1 MLYVYHAGLITMVS
15 LKLLILVYQK
25 KSTLKIISINSKT
38 RMRQSLL
45 NYLLNGWQLKVFMME
60 YFQKNQMWLVK
71 NKDHYCT
78 INMHIEAYS
87 TTDYSF
93 THTYMQW
100 SYGVLCWE
108 VFSCGKS
115 PYPGIDP
122 TGVVKLL
129 GTGGRLECPHN
140 EACSN
145 EM

>member
-1 MLYVYHAGLITMVS
+1 
-15 LKLLILVYQK
+15 
-25 KSTLKIISINSKT
+25 
-38 RMRQSLL
+38 
-45 NYLLNGWQLKVFMME
+45 
-60 YFQKNQMWLVK
+60 
-71 NKDHYCT
+71 
-78 INMHIEAYS
+78 
-87 TTDYSF
+87 
-93 THTYMQW
+93 MQW

-129 GTGGRLECPHN
+129 DTGGRLECPHN